1 MSRTKD
7 NRKSGILQW
16 QSEKM
21 KTIIVERW
29 KEIRQVVEARQNRN

>member
-1 MSRTKD
+1 MSRTKN
-7 NRKSGILQW
+7 NRKSDIPQW

-29 KEIRQVVEARQNRN
+29 KETRQVVEARQDRS

>member
-1 MSRTKD
+1 MSRDK
-7 NRKSGILQW
+7 NNQKNSIPQW

-29 KEIRQVVEARQNRN
+29 KEIRQVVEARQDRS